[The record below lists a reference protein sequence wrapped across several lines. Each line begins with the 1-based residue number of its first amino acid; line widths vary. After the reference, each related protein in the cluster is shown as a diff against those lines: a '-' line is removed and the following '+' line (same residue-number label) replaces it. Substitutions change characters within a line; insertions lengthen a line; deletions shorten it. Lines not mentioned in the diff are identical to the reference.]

1 MCNRLGGAT
10 ASLGFMFSSFA
21 IAQLISNAWLGP
33 LSDAV
38 GGYLCFQFRSL
49 LVVLLVLILLLR
61 LRLGSHPTHQVER
74 PDPSRVGL
82 GLGLG

>member
-1 MCNRLGGAT
+1 VCNRLGGAT

-38 GGYLCFQFRSL
+38 GRKA
-49 LVVLLVLILLLR
+49 ILTLTLS
-61 LRLGSHPTHQVER
+61 GA
-74 PDPSRVGL
+74 
-82 GLGLG
+82 

>member
-49 LVVLLVLILLLR
+49 LVVLLVLILILYS
-61 LRLGSHPTHQVER
+61 GSASARTLPIR
-74 PDPSRVGL
+74 SSG
-82 GLGLG
+82 